1 MLNFRAIKIAD
12 KCLSWSTS
20 VPLRTTHA
28 AIHTILKP
36 ASSPQQAV
44 LGSRISAPEID
55 AQLREICPHAIQIVN
70 ELREHGHDAYI
81 VGGCIRDLLIGR
93 QPKDFDVATDAH
105 PHEVKALFP
114 RSRIVGRRF
123 QIVHV
128 RYGREIIEVT
138 TFRASHDAETAPR
151 PQHSTQTESGMLLR
165 DNVYGDIAQDADRRD
180 FTVNALY
187 FDPADASIIDYA
199 DGMTDLKQKTLR
211 TIGEPLR
218 RYQEDPVRMLRAA
231 RFAAKLKFTLHPET
245 KAPLLEQGHLLLQI
259 APARMFDEVLK
270 LFLGGYALA
279 SLEALQEFQLFQFL
293 FPATGE
299 SLQRQQAFAASL
311 LEHTMRNTDARIAIG
326 KPVTP
331 AFLFAALL
339 WPAVNFEAKR
349 LRSEGLPDNEAL
361 QQAAQ
366 IALTRQVEHTTVPK
380 RFSIPMREI
389 WELQARLHINHGK
402 RAKALRANP
411 RFRAAYDFI
420 LLREQSGEELDG
432 LGQWW
437 TEYQEQNPAEESAA
451 RPSFA
456 KRKPRRRRQRRPD
469 G

>member
-1 MLNFRAIKIAD
+1 MKSASPAHKAALAPRIA
-12 KCLSWSTS
+12 
-20 VPLRTTHA
+20 
-28 AIHTILKP
+28 
-36 ASSPQQAV
+36 
-44 LGSRISAPEID
+44 APEI
-55 AQLREICPHAIQIVN
+55 ATQLQAICPHAIQIVN
-70 ELREHGHDAYI
+70 ELRAHGHDAYI

-93 QPKDFDVATDAH
+93 QAKDFDVATDAH

-128 RYGREIIEVT
+128 RFGREMIEVT
-138 TFRASHDAETAPR
+138 TFRASHDTETAQPR
-151 PQHSTQTESGMLLR
+151 HSKQTESGMLLR
-165 DNVYGDIAQDADRRD
+165 DNVYGDIVQDADRRD

-187 FDPADASIIDYA
+187 FDPADASIIDYV

-231 RFAAKLKFTLHPET
+231 RFAAKLKFSLHPDT
-245 KAPLLEQGHLLLQI
+245 HAPLLEHGHLLLQI

-279 SLEALQEFQLFQFL
+279 SLEALQKFQLFQFL

-299 SLQRQQAFAASL
+299 CLQRQHDFAASL

-339 WPAVNFEAKR
+339 WPAVSHEAKR
-349 LRSEGLPDNEAL
+349 LRSEGLPDHEAL

-366 IALTRQVEHTTVPK
+366 ISLTRQVEHTTIPK

-389 WELQARLHINHGK
+389 WELQARLHHNHGK
-402 RAKALRANP
+402 RAKSLRANP

-437 TEYQEQNPAEESAA
+437 TEYQEQNPVDETTTRSSSS
-451 RPSFA
+451 R
-456 KRKPRRRRQRRPD
+456 RKPRRRRRRPD

>member
-1 MLNFRAIKIAD
+1 M
-12 KCLSWSTS
+12 
-20 VPLRTTHA
+20 
-28 AIHTILKP
+28 KP
-36 ASSPQQAV
+36 ASAALAP
-44 LGSRISAPEID
+44 RIAAPEID
-55 AQLREICPHAIQIVN
+55 AQLRKICPHAIELAN
-70 ELREHGHDAYI
+70 ELREHGHEAYI
-81 VGGCIRDLLIGR
+81 VGGCVRDLLLGR

-138 TFRASHDAETAPR
+138 TFRGSHDSDIAQ
-151 PQHSTQTESGMLLR
+151 PQHSKQTESGMLLR
-165 DNVYGDIAQDADRRD
+165 DNVYGDIVQDANRRD

-187 FDPADASIIDYA
+187 FDPADGCIIDYA
-199 DGMTDLKQKTLR
+199 DGMADLHKQTLR

-231 RFAAKLKFTLHPET
+231 RFAAKLNFSLAAGTH
-245 KAPLLEQGHLLLQI
+245 APLLEQGHLLLQI

-279 SLEALQEFQLFQFL
+279 SLEALLAYQLFQFL
-293 FPATGE
+293 FPASGE
-299 SLQRQQAFAASL
+299 CLQREQEFAANL
-311 LEHTMRNTDARIAIG
+311 LSHTMRNTDARIAIG

-339 WPAVNFEAKR
+339 WPAVSFEAKR
-349 LRSEGLPDNEAL
+349 LREAGLTDHDAL

-366 IALTRQVEHTTVPK
+366 TALTRQVEHTTIPK

-389 WELQARLHINHGK
+389 WALQARLHLNHGK
-402 RAKALRANP
+402 RAAALRANP

-420 LLREQSGEELDG
+420 LLREQSGEQLDG

-437 TEYQEQNPAEESAA
+437 TEYQEQNPVDETAP
-451 RPSFA
+451 RPTFA
-456 KRKPRRRRQRRPD
+456 KRKPRRRRQRRQD

>member
-1 MLNFRAIKIAD
+1 M
-12 KCLSWSTS
+12 
-20 VPLRTTHA
+20 
-28 AIHTILKP
+28 KP
-36 ASSPQQAV
+36 AGTAQQAA
-44 LGSRISAPEID
+44 LASRIAAPEID
-55 AQLREICPHAIQIVN
+55 AQLREICPHAIDIA
-70 ELREHGHDAYI
+70 EKLREHGHDAYI
-81 VGGCIRDLLIGR
+81 VGGCIRDLLIGK
-93 QPKDFDVATDAH
+93 QPKDFDVATAAH

-138 TFRASHDAETAPR
+138 TFRGSHDDDAQ
-151 PQHSTQTESGMLLR
+151 PQHSKQTASGMLLR
-165 DNVYGDIAQDADRRD
+165 DNVYGDLAQDADRRD

-187 FDPADASIIDYA
+187 FDPADGCIVDYVN
-199 DGMTDLKQKTLR
+199 GMTDLNAKTLR

-231 RFAAKLKFTLHPET
+231 RFAAKLNFSLHEET
-245 KAPLLEQGHLLLQI
+245 HAPLLEQGHLLLQI

-279 SLEALQEFQLFQFL
+279 SFEALRKYQLFQFL

-299 SLQRQQAFAASL
+299 CLQRDQQFAADL
-311 LEHTMRNTDARIAIG
+311 LAHTMRNTDARIAID

-339 WPAVNFEAKR
+339 WPAVSFEATR
-349 LRSEGLPDNEAL
+349 LRGRGLADHDAL

-366 IALTRQVEHTTVPK
+366 MALTRQVEHTTIPK

-389 WELQARLHINHGK
+389 WALQARLHLNHGK
-402 RAKALRANP
+402 RASTLRANP

-420 LLREQSGEELDG
+420 LLREQSGEQLEG

-437 TEYQEQNPAEESAA
+437 TEYQEQNPVDESAA
-451 RPSFA
+451 RPVFS

-469 G
+469 DG

>member
-1 MLNFRAIKIAD
+1 M
-12 KCLSWSTS
+12 
-20 VPLRTTHA
+20 
-28 AIHTILKP
+28 KP
-36 ASSPQQAV
+36 ASPAQKAA
-44 LGSRISAPEID
+44 LAPRIAAPEID
-55 AQLREICPHAIQIVN
+55 AQLRTICPHAIQIVN
-70 ELREHGHDAYI
+70 ELRHHGHDAYI
-81 VGGCIRDLLIGR
+81 VGGCVRDLLIGR

-138 TFRASHDAETAPR
+138 TFRASHDTQTAQAQR
-151 PQHSTQTESGMLLR
+151 SKQTESGMLLR

-187 FDPADASIIDYA
+187 FDPADGSIIDYV
-199 DGMTDLKQKTLR
+199 DGMGDLEQKTLR
-211 TIGEPLR
+211 TIGKPLR

-231 RFAAKLKFTLHPET
+231 RFAAKLKFALHPET
-245 KAPLLEQGHLLLQI
+245 QAPLLEHGHLLLQI

-270 LFLGGYALA
+270 LFLGGYALD
-279 SLEALQEFQLFQFL
+279 SLNALQEFQLFQFL

-299 SLQRQQAFAASL
+299 CLQRKQPFAASL
-311 LEHTMRNTDARIAIG
+311 LEHTMRNTDARIAAG

-339 WPAVNFEAKR
+339 WPAASYEVTR
-349 LRSEGLPDNEAL
+349 LRGQPAIPDDEAL
-361 QQAAQ
+361 QQAVRTT
-366 IALTRQVEHTTVPK
+366 LTRQIEHTTIPK

-389 WELQARLHINHGK
+389 WELQARLHLNHGK
-402 RAKALRANP
+402 RARILRSNP

-432 LGQWW
+432 LGSWW
-437 TEYQEQNPAEESAA
+437 TEYQEQNPVDESAT
-451 RPSFA
+451 RPSSTR
-456 KRKPRRRRQRRPD
+456 RKPRRRRRRRVD

>member
-1 MLNFRAIKIAD
+1 M
-12 KCLSWSTS
+12 
-20 VPLRTTHA
+20 
-28 AIHTILKP
+28 KP
-36 ASSPQQAV
+36 ASPAQQAV
-44 LGSRISAPEID
+44 IESRISAPEID
-55 AQLREICPHAIQIVN
+55 TQLREICPHAIQIVN

-81 VGGCIRDLLIGR
+81 VGGCIRDLLIDR
-93 QPKDFDVATDAH
+93 RPKDFDVATDAH

-128 RYGREIIEVT
+128 RFGREIIEVT
-138 TFRASHDAETAPR
+138 TFRASHDTDSAR
-151 PQHSTQTESGMLLR
+151 PQHSKQTESGMLIR

-187 FDPADASIIDYA
+187 FDPADASIVDYVG
-199 DGMTDLKQKTLR
+199 GMTDLKQKTLR

-231 RFAAKLKFTLHPET
+231 RFAAKLKFDLHPET
-245 KAPLLEQGHLLLQI
+245 QAPLLEQGHLLLQI

-299 SLQRQQAFAASL
+299 CLRHNQEFAVSL

-339 WPAVNFEAKR
+339 WPTVSHEAKR
-349 LRSEGLPDNEAL
+349 LRSEGLPDHEAL

-366 IALTRQVEHTTVPK
+366 ITLTRQVEHTTIPK

-402 RAKALRANP
+402 RAKTLRANP

-420 LLREQSGEELDG
+420 LLREQSGEELNG

-437 TEYQEQNPAEESAA
+437 TEYQEQNPVDETAA
-451 RPSFA
+451 RPSFT
-456 KRKPRRRRQRRPD
+456 KRKPRRRRR
-469 G
+469 